1 MIIGYS
7 TSPNLTTEERLRS
20 LRDSVQRALE
30 ELYDLES
37 TERTDLTSRITSL
50 EESTDVTCKEFISDA
65 FSTSTYT
72 NVSVDIES
80 VRGYTPYAVAA
91 FMYNAGSHYGYCNIY
106 NARIDSN
113 TAKCGVRVV
122 DGGSAEN
129 VKVLFRVLYIAN
141 KKLTARVI
149 PTSSSSGGGGTTD
162 YNDLINKPSIEG
174 VTLEG
179 DKTFEELTLV
189 SLDNTDIHN
198 IVNDLF

>member
-30 ELYDLES
+30 ELSDLES
-37 TERTDLTSRITSL
+37 TERTDITSRITSL

-141 KKLTARVI
+141 KKLTAQVI
-149 PTSSSSGGGGTTD
+149 PTSSSSGGGGTND
-162 YNDLINKPSIEG
+162 YEALINKPRIEL
-174 VTLEG
+174 V
-179 DKTFEELTLV
+179 ELTGNKSFGALGLNP
-189 SLDNTDIHN
+189 LDNM
-198 IVNDLF
+198 DLAEILV